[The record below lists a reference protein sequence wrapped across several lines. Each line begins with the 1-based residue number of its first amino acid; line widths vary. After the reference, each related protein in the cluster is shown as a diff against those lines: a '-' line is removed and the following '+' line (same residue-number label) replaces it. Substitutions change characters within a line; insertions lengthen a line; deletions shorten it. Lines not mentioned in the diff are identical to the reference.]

1 MAALAAGSARSDE
14 QRGWNA
20 TSSRALTVHVTS
32 KWFEWYASVAD
43 AIGSKQEMQ
52 ANKKPST
59 GKPLWTP
66 TRIAFTILVLSLLAA
81 FGISSCS
88 SGDEPHKSPRETGFA
103 RNGTAPNRSAPPAR
117 NAAPDPVTTLPASVV
132 DAELRAVTGAPIKLS
147 SYAGKVLLVNLW
159 ATWCGPCRLETP
171 ELIKLHKEFRSQGV
185 EMVGLSTENPD
196 ASADAV
202 RQFVHDFNVDYRIG
216 WATNEVAVTLM
227 QGRDAIPQSFIISRS
242 GRVVKRFVG
251 FNPISTPPQIREAI
265 QEALNDKGAAD

>member
-1 MAALAAGSARSDE
+1 MP
-14 QRGWNA
+14 A
-20 TSSRALTVHVTS
+20 TQKLNNEKR
-32 KWFEWYASVAD
+32 
-43 AIGSKQEMQ
+43 
-52 ANKKPST
+52 
-59 GKPLWTP
+59 LWTP
-66 TRIAFTILVLSLLAA
+66 TRIAFSVLVLSLLAA

-88 SGDEPHKSPRETGFA
+88 SNDEKH
-103 RNGTAPNRSAPPAR
+103 TAPPPPVTVTTGTPPPRSAAPP
-117 NAAPDPVTTLPASVV
+117 PVVKLPPNVI

-147 SYAGKVLLVNLW
+147 NYAGKVLLVNLW

-171 ELIKLHKEFRSQGV
+171 ELIKLHQEFRSQGV

-216 WATNEVAVTLM
+216 WATPEVTVTLM

-251 FNPISTPPQIREAI
+251 FNPMSTPPQIREAL
-265 QEALNDKGAAD
+265 QEALNDKSAAD